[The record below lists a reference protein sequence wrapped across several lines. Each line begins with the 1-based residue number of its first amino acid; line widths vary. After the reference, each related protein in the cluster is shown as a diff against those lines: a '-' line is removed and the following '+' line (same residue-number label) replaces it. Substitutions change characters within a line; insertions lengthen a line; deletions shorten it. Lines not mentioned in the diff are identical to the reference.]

1 MLSNVIKTMVAKNG
15 NIRKLFRQRYYI
27 VLLLNQLVTNLNHKI
42 TLNLIFSEKAFSATS
57 MTERV

>member
-57 MTERV
+57 MTERG